1 MIAIP
6 EINSSLFFW
15 NHYDC
20 DQAPVVQ
27 KEYRAIGFPIN
38 TYPLDSDIS
47 AG

>member
-1 MIAIP
+1 MTAIP

-27 KEYRAIGFPIN
+27 NAYSAIAFPN

-47 AG
+47 DG